1 MSDSFGAQVG
11 DWVEAVKGAHEAI
24 FRESVQRLVTELNT
38 LVPVGET
45 AFLRSSLQA
54 STSAMPQ
61 LDRANPGSPD
71 PDFFASIELV
81 IAGAD
86 VGQTIY
92 LGYTANYGGFV
103 HYGTSRMAGRPWVTM
118 AAQRWP
124 QIVAEVEAETLS
136 RLGLQ

>member
-1 MSDSFGAQVG
+1 MTETFAGQVG
-11 DWVEAVKGAHEAI
+11 DWAEAVKGAHEAI
-24 FRESVQRLVTELNT
+24 FRESVQRLVSELNA

-54 STSAMPQ
+54 STSAMPE
-61 LDRANPGSPD
+61 LLRNNPGAPD
-71 PDFFASIELV
+71 PDFVAAIELV
-81 IAGAD
+81 IADTELGE
-86 VGQTIY
+86 TIY
-92 LGYTANYGGFV
+92 IGYTANYGAFV

-136 RLGLQ
+136 RLGL